1 TGQFQ
6 DALNEMMYYTGNTI
20 TVKSGLF
27 GLGRKE
33 VQEMKTLA
41 GLDFSQIEELSISG
55 KLTTEAEAVFQKLK
69 QLKEEGKELDETLK
83 EIEKELNN
91 IFTGGL
97 EWSGLAD
104 GIIAEFQGAG
114 SQIEEILQN
123 AILNGFKY
131 RFLQEPLQKLID
143 QFAEDAQSGD
153 ELTQSE
159 IDKFTQAY
167 SQLSEDAQKALKQL
181 EESTGISLSG
191 QQPVEQVQKGLSGA
205 IRREMTEATASEL
218 SGLFRGFY
226 DLTKV

>member
-1 TGQFQ
+1 
-6 DALNEMMYYTGNTI
+6 
-20 TVKSGLF
+20 
-27 GLGRKE
+27 
-33 VQEMKTLA
+33 MKTLA
-41 GLDFSQIEELSISG
+41 GLDFSQIEELSIGG
-55 KLTTEAEAVFQKLK
+55 KLTEEAEAVFQKMK
-69 QLKEEGKELDETLK
+69 QLKEDGEELDEVLK
-83 EIEKELNN
+83 EIEKELNS

-97 EWSGLAD
+97 EWSGMAD

-131 RFLQEPLQKLID
+131 RFLEEPLQKLID

-167 SQLSEDAQKALKQL
+167 SKLSEDAQKALKQL

-191 QQPVEQVQKGLSGA
+191 PQATEQVQKGLSGA

-226 DLTKV
+226 DLTKVGNNTSFEHLKVGKQQADTLIAIQVNTFNT